1 MILFCFYF
9 ALKFGA
15 NLGGRCLDDAFF
27 RRRQRMV
34 RLFAIGNGLKV
45 VVETI
50 SKEFDIPK
58 KTVYSDHSR
67 MNEWVHDLQQDKQL
81 SSLVRERLDLLN
93 RELLGLMLEIDSVG
107 EKKAS
112 VKERFLK
119 VNAAIAALKVVQ
131 EQIKLGQN
139 LGLIERKPEE
149 VITYGSIGMPFAC
162 DPEIKKALVAET
174 ERQAEQRK
182 LENERRVTVDA
193 QK

>member
-1 MILFCFYF
+1 MGGFG
-9 ALKFGA
+9 LKDE
-15 NLGGRCLDDAFF
+15 LF
-27 RRRQRMV
+27 RRRQRML
-34 RLFAIGNGLKV
+34 RLLAIGNGLKV

-58 KTVYSDHSR
+58 KTVYSDYYNMADWAH
-67 MNEWVHDLQQDKQL
+67 VLQQDKQL

-93 RELLGLMLEIDSVG
+93 RELLSLMLEIDATG
-107 EKKAS
+107 DKKAS

-119 VNAAIAALKVVQ
+119 VNAAIAALKVIQ

-174 ERQAEQRK
+174 ERQAQQRQ
-182 LENERRVTVDA
+182 LENERRAAEDA
-193 QK
+193 EKGNETKPETGH

>member
-1 MILFCFYF
+1 M
-9 ALKFGA
+9 
-15 NLGGRCLDDAFF
+15 GGICLDDVLF
-27 RRRQRMV
+27 RRRQRML
-34 RLFAIGNGLKV
+34 RLLAVGNSLKV

-50 SKEFDIPK
+50 SSEFNVPK

-93 RELLGLMLEIDSVG
+93 RELLSLMLEIDATG

-112 VKERFLK
+112 IKERFLK

-162 DPEIKKALVAET
+162 DPEIKKALVAES
-174 ERQAEQRK
+174 ERQAQQRK
-182 LENERRVTVDA
+182 LENERRAAEDA
-193 QK
+193 AEGSENKPATGG